1 MALPLLVCA
10 GVVCRGGRYLLATRP
25 PGSRLAG
32 RWEFP
37 GGKVVDGESLV
48 DCIRREL
55 CEELG
60 LSVGAVAQLDVV
72 EFPEAEPPLRLHFLT
87 CALEATAE
95 PVAHEG
101 QRVGWFTLTELQSL
115 DLLPADRLFVE
126 RLVGRRPQP

>member
-37 GGKVVDGESLV
+37 GGKVVDGESLE

-60 LSVGAVAQLDVV
+60 LTVGAVAPLDIV
-72 EFPEAEPPLRLHFLT
+72 ELPEAEPPLRLNFLG
-87 CALEATAE
+87 CALDPEAE

-126 RLVGRRPQP
+126 RHAARLGRP